1 MACTANSSEAC
12 GGPDR
17 LNLFYNPV
25 ALAAVSASS
34 SVAPSATSSASASAS
49 SAPAGWTSLGCYTD
63 SVGARTLTTNE
74 YPPGQ
79 MTVELCTSTCKI
91 AGYTLAGVEYA
102 GECYCGN
109 TFSNGGG
116 PAPDGSTGCN
126 MACNGN
132 SAEICGGANRL
143 NVYMQSTTSSSSSIT
158 TSASITSSTTTSP
171 GATGSAPAGWQNLGC
186 YTDSTGARSLN
197 TTLYLVG
204 AMTVELCTSNCKAQ
218 GFTLSGVEYADEV
231 STLRTERGA
240 NH

>member
-1 MACTANSSEAC
+1 MACAANSSEAC
-12 GGPDR
+12 GGPNR

-34 SVAPSATSSASASAS
+34 SAAPSATSSASASAS

-63 SVGARTLTTNE
+63 SVGGRTLTTNE

-79 MTVELCTSTCKI
+79 MTVELCTSTCKT
-91 AGYTLAGVEYA
+91 AGYSLAGVEYA

-116 PAPDGSTGCN
+116 PAADGSAGCN

-132 SAEICGGANRL
+132 SAEMCGGPNRL
-143 NVYMQSTTSSSSSIT
+143 NVFMQKTTSSSSST
-158 TSASITSSTTTSP
+158 TSASVTSSTTKPLST
-171 GATGSAPAGWQNLGC
+171 AGSAPAGWQNLGC

-197 TTLYLVG
+197 TTLYLAG

-231 STLRTERGA
+231 SVLG
-240 NH
+240 NQCLVNY